1 MSRSYVRVLTV
12 IGCVAVC
19 AAAIARMEAQG
30 RAGAPPKPPVTKH
43 PHDLDAS
50 YIRMPLPPGEQ
61 QYGKIDG
68 DHLKGFLRE
77 VVGVSEK
84 SKADGEPLWGRI
96 AGTKYDDMVE
106 GIVEAKFKQFG
117 LQDVHRQYF
126 DLPPQWFPTGWE
138 LSMASGGTTTRLETA
153 RPATGSV
160 PTAGAAGL
168 DLDAVWVGLGT
179 AADFAGRDVKG
190 KLVVVQSMPMPGV
203 VSHSASY
210 NGSAKR
216 AADNGAAAVVLNVAI
231 PGNFQVQIGFNTGVP
246 TFTMG
251 TDDTTKLREA
261 IEKGPV
267 KVHVRLATERRS
279 GLRDASVWGVLP
291 GTSDEDIIVMA
302 HHDAYFYGSL
312 DNASGMSV
320 MLGLAEYFSKI
331 PKEQRRR
338 TLKFVTTSGHHAG
351 SFGTQWM
358 HTNRDTF
365 LAKTALV
372 INCEHV
378 SVTQTYFDRSGPFM
392 HNSDNIDAR
401 RWWVNGSSAL
411 AATALNAWKTF
422 GVTVYDTMDSNA
434 SGDMGSIDRDVPTI
448 QLIESA
454 VYYHTDHDTPQV
466 VPAPGLEAVARAY
479 AKLIDQVN
487 TMDRTRLMPTA
498 PNATAA
504 AKR

>member
-1 MSRSYVRVLTV
+1 MPQSRVLTSLIV
-12 IGCVAVC
+12 FGCVAVSGTT
-19 AAAIARMEAQG
+19 ILLHAQG
-30 RAGAPPKPPVTKH
+30 RAGAPPRPPVTKH

-50 YIRMPLPPGEQ
+50 YIRMPLPPSEQ
-61 QYGKIDG
+61 KYGALDG
-68 DHLKGFLRE
+68 DHIKGFLRE
-77 VVGVSEK
+77 IVAVSEK

-106 GIVEAKFKQFG
+106 GVVEAKFKQFG

-138 LSMASGGTTTRLETA
+138 LSMASGGTSTRFDTA

-160 PTAGAAGL
+160 ATPTSGL

-190 KLVVVQSMPMPGV
+190 KLVIIQSMPMPGV

-210 NGSAKR
+210 NGSARR
-216 AADNGAAAVVLNVAI
+216 AAENGAAAVVLNVAI

-251 TDDTTKLREA
+251 TDDTAKLREA

-267 KVHVRLATERRS
+267 KVHVRLGTEQRS
-279 GLRDASVWGVLP
+279 GLRDASVWGVLQ
-291 GTSDEDIIVMA
+291 GTSNEDIILMA
-302 HHDAYFYGSL
+302 HHDAYFDGSL

-338 TLKFVTTSGHHAG
+338 TIKFVTTSGHHAG

-358 HTNRDTF
+358 HTNRDTL

-378 SVTQTYFDRSGPFM
+378 SVTQTYFDRSGPFL

-401 RWWVNGSSAL
+401 RWWVNGSSKL

-434 SGDMGSIDRDVPTI
+434 SGDMGAIDRDVPTI

-487 TMDRTRLMPTA
+487 AMDRSQLMPTA
-498 PNATAA
+498 PQATSAG
-504 AKR
+504 KQ